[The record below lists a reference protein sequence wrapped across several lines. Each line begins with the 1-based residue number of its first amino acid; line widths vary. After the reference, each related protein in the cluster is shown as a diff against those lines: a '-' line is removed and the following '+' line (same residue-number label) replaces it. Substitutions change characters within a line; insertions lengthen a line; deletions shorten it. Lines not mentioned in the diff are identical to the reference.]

1 MKKLYEITGLIEC
14 VVVVAADNE
23 DQALKEVSEY
33 RREWFNLGDITNV
46 IEFEVSEIRDCKQS
60 EIIGYADVIV

>member
-23 DQALKEVSEY
+23 DQAAKEVAGY
-33 RREWFNLGDITNV
+33 GRQWFETGKFTNI
-46 IEFEVSEIRDCKQS
+46 IEFEISGIRDCKQS
-60 EIIGYADVIV
+60 ELLDYADVIV

>member
-23 DQALKEVSEY
+23 DQAAKEVAGY
-33 RREWFNLGDITNV
+33 GREWFEIGKFTNM
-46 IEFEVSEIRDCKQS
+46 IEFEISDIRACKQS
-60 EIIGYADVIV
+60 EILDYSDVIV